1 MTMDFQVNGLEDN
14 TMITTIMKDK
24 KDNKKIFLSRSIM
37 IVTGVWSVGSSLQKG
52 MNMKGGKI
60 GLKPI

>member
-1 MTMDFQVNGLEDN
+1 MAMDFQVNGLEDN

-37 IVTGVWSVGSSLQKG
+37 IVTGVWSVGSSLKKG